1 MIPTRLR
8 GIIVA
13 LVGVVT
19 IICLIFGM
27 YCPDYHFQVMRLP
40 LNQGIQFQ
48 SSLHRINLSAD
59 CLPVWDSAPEAIR
72 QGLGPL
78 LRPMTFLCRTIVREL
93 DGKSIPDAVTTA
105 CRPAFSSMLGVVHLD
120 MCDTLQRWGLGS
132 VFLRLGIS
140 VAVCLVVAASII
152 ILSWAFFRQ
161 TRAVRK
167 TAMLLGFCAP
177 GTLLL
182 ALALERLT
190 VGSVSANSLAQF
202 LVGFSDTAEVSS
214 LYVGYISYLTATLVT
229 CAFCGILTAFVD
241 SRHCMDDPNYR
252 RTEREAALW
261 DERNQHLLWSKQEQM
276 DRLAGDN
283 EVMRYLLAVTEEQ
296 EKLTK
301 IERAVAK
308 RRS

>member
-1 MIPTRLR
+1 MHT
-8 GIIVA
+8 A
-13 LVGVVT
+13 

-229 CAFCGILTAFVD
+229 CAFCGILTWATGNEVTQ
-241 SRHCMDDPNYR
+241 RVR
-252 RTEREAALW
+252 RLAALHGRPELQK
-261 DERNQHLLWSKQEQM
+261 DRERSSTLGRAESASTLVE
-276 DRLAGDN
+276 AGTDGPP
-283 EVMRYLLAVTEEQ
+283 
-296 EKLTK
+296 
-301 IERAVAK
+301 
-308 RRS
+308 RRRQ